1 MKKELT
7 FDLVITL
14 TTYLYNKF
22 IRLSCSVSLLRKK
35 DTRASEDVDFYVY
48 HIQTSLYKLSHIKGL

>member
-22 IRLSCSVSLLRKK
+22 IELSCSVSFIKK
-35 DTRASEDVDFYVY
+35 KKIHVHLKT
-48 HIQTSLYKLSHIKGL
+48 